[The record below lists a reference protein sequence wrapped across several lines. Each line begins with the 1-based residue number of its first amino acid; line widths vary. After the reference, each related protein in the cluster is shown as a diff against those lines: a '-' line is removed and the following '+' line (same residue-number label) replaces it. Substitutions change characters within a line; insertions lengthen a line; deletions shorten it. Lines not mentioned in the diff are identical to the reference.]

1 MRAFK
6 KIRLNALIACFLLG
20 CLMTE
25 GLAQDEDSAFD
36 ISRVAIQQA
45 TRGEDIKPACEENQI
60 TVWVMGGVM
69 TQGERLCF
77 DITEP
82 SLKFGPVFMTRVLAK
97 AHGFVPSQG
106 LYDQVFL
113 YDITAHS
120 TKEKIEKR
128 IFDYEEMEFQKFGV
142 LRQKRSREQL
152 ISITPGKEYVVF
164 VNTPTDNYWA
174 EFLTRGIS
182 SLAALGAIIAAII
195 VTE

>member
-6 KIRLNALIACFLLG
+6 KIRANTLIACFLLC
-20 CLMTE
+20 CLMAE
-25 GLAQDEDSAFD
+25 SLAQDDDSAFD

-45 TRGEDIKPACEENQI
+45 TREEDTTPVCEKNQI
-60 TVWVMGGVM
+60 TVWVMGGAM
-69 TQGERLCF
+69 KQGDRLCF

-113 YDITAHS
+113 YDITNPS
-120 TKEKIEKR
+120 PKEKIEKR
-128 IFDYEEMEFQKFGV
+128 MFDYEEMEFQKFGIF
-142 LRQKRSREQL
+142 RQKRSKEQL
-152 ISITPGKEYVVF
+152 INIAPGKEYVVF
-164 VNTPTDNYWA
+164 INTPTDNYWA

-195 VTE
+195 VTD